1 MRLIALLL
9 ALVGF
14 SASAQELTH
23 MAKIQGVKTSG
34 IFDANMLSPKSA
46 AFSPDGKTLYINALE
61 AGKTLAYDF
70 PSLKPKA
77 IVSHTFTSQSS
88 ALFNGAATVFNYPLA
103 REQQGKDPN
112 VFTGKPVEMAFSHN
126 GKYLWTPYY
135 RRSNDPRS
143 AGPSAVAIIDT
154 TSNKIVRVLPTGPLP
169 KYVAVAP
176 NSSSVAVVQWG
187 DNTVIKFDT
196 TSPNPQNWKASQHWV
211 VERQL
216 DVSNIGGDRDK
227 NCGYCL
233 RGAVYTTDGKYL
245 LVARMGGGGIAGF
258 EVESG
263 KYLGTIANIAATPRH
278 LVMSHDGKTLW
289 VSSNVSGILSSLPVA
304 DVIAALQ
311 TANGK
316 RVTGPKGKQLN
327 VGGGARTVSVAP
339 NEQFAY
345 VATNSAQRLAVV
357 NLNTWTVSQTIAAT
371 PFPVGLA
378 ISPDGCYVVSTSQGR
393 VGKGGGN
400 TVDVFKVAQCQK

>member
-1 MRLIALLL
+1 MRWILVLLS
-9 ALVGF
+9 LVSF
-14 SASAQELTH
+14 ASSAQELTH
-23 MAKIQGVKTSG
+23 VAKIQGVKTSG
-34 IFDANMLSPKSA
+34 IFDANLLSPKSA
-46 AFSPDGKTLYINALE
+46 AFAPDGKTLYINALE

-77 IVSHTFTSQSS
+77 VISHTFTSASA
-88 ALFNGAATVFNYPLA
+88 ALFNGQSSVFNYPLA
-103 REQQGKDPN
+103 REQNGKDPN

-126 GKYLWTPYY
+126 GRFLWTPYY

-154 TSNKIVRVLPTGPLP
+154 TRNTIVRVLPTGPLP

-187 DNTVIKFDT
+187 DNTIIKFDT
-196 TSPNPQNWKASQHWV
+196 TSPNPKDWKAVQHWV
-211 VERQL
+211 VEQQL
-216 DVSNIGGDRDK
+216 NVANIGGDRDK

-233 RGAVYTTDGKYL
+233 RGAVYTADGQYL

-258 EVESG
+258 EVNSG
-263 KYLGTIANIAATPRH
+263 KYLGTIANVAPTPRH
-278 LVMSHDGKTLW
+278 LVLSHNGQTLW
-289 VSSNVSGILSSLPVA
+289 VSSNVSGILSELPVA
-304 DVIAALQ
+304 DVVSALT
-311 TANGK
+311 TANAK

-327 VGGGARTVSVAP
+327 VGAGARTVSVSP
-339 NEQFAY
+339 NEKFAY

-357 NLNTWTVSQTIAAT
+357 DLHKWSVAQTIPAT

-393 VGKGGGN
+393 AGKGGGN